1 MPFLDLTWKLLNLL
15 KNRNL
20 AWVVLWLVI
29 APGALAEADPAEV
42 VNAFHEALIS
52 AMKAP
57 DYESRLA
64 IVGPAVEAN
73 FQVHTISRISL
84 GRNWSTLSEEK
95 KADFQAIITELI
107 TSTYSSRFNNY
118 DGQVFAI
125 IGSEDMKRERKRV
138 KSTLTTK
145 NETVTLDYQL
155 QQVDDGW
162 RIYDIVANGVS
173 DLSLKRSNYDALYK
187 SGGLDAVTAEISQ
200 NIADNQPDPG

>member
-1 MPFLDLTWKLLNLL
+1 LL
-15 KNRNL
+15 KNSNL
-20 AWVVLWLVI
+20 LWVIIWLI
-29 APGALAEADPAEV
+29 LAPRALAEADPVEV
-42 VNAFHEALIS
+42 VNAFHEALTC

-64 IVGPAVEAN
+64 IVGPAVEAH

-84 GRNWSTLSEEK
+84 GRNWATLSEQQQ
-95 KADFQAIITELI
+95 AGFQASIKELI
-107 TSTYSSRFNNY
+107 TTTYSSRFNNY

-125 IGSEDMKRERKRV
+125 VGSEDMKRERKRV

-173 DLSLKRSNYDALYK
+173 DLSLKRSNYGALYK

>member
-1 MPFLDLTWKLLNLL
+1 MAP
-15 KNRNL
+15 RVL
-20 AWVVLWLVI
+20 ADS
-29 APGALAEADPAEV
+29 DPIQV
-42 VNAFHEALIS
+42 VNAFHEALTS

-57 DYESRLA
+57 DFESRLS
-64 IVGPAVEAN
+64 IVGPAVEAH

-84 GRNWSTLSEEK
+84 GRNWANLSQEQQ
-95 KADFQAIITELI
+95 ADFQSSITELI
-107 TSTYSSRFNNY
+107 TTTYSSRFNNF

-125 IGSEDMKRERKRV
+125 TGTEDMKRERKRV

-155 QQVDDGW
+155 QKVDDDW

-173 DLSLKRSNYDALYK
+173 DLSLKRSNYGALYK